1 MSSSKYYLSLYN
13 QVYNLDL
20 CSLPQEYLGRPWFA
34 QEKDFDVAIDYYN
47 QKQYNVAQ
55 LIFKNIDSDIALLYN
70 AKCSRNLGSEDYI
83 CITNHC
89 DFLFIERQSVFL
101 FFIPKNNNRWKF
113 LAGSL
118 VPSKLGIRGLL
129 PYFLL
134 RWNCLRL
141 KQFINSDR
149 IDVDEQTPG
158 QNESVKVK

>member
-1 MSSSKYYLSLYN
+1 MYVHTLY
-13 QVYNLDL
+13 VVI
-20 CSLPQEYLGRPWFA
+20 EYRA
-34 QEKDFDVAIDYYN
+34 AIEIP
-47 QKQYNVAQ
+47 
-55 LIFKNIDSDIALLYN
+55 L
-70 AKCSRNLGSEDYI
+70 RNGDDG
-83 CITNHC
+83 C

-134 RWNCLRL
+134 RL

-149 IDVDEQTPG
+149 IDVE
-158 QNESVKVK
+158 E

>member
-1 MSSSKYYLSLYN
+1 MYVLHIC
-13 QVYNLDL
+13 VVI
-20 CSLPQEYLGRPWFA
+20 EYRA
-34 QEKDFDVAIDYYN
+34 AIEIP
-47 QKQYNVAQ
+47 
-55 LIFKNIDSDIALLYN
+55 LKNGDD
-70 AKCSRNLGSEDYI
+70 G
-83 CITNHC
+83 C

-149 IDVDEQTPG
+149 IDVE
-158 QNESVKVK
+158 E